1 LVALFIAGYRYGSNW
16 TISADGTFTH
26 KSSSVIRCTRS
37 GRAALLQA
45 KTMYD
50 FGSLPP
56 LVLVLLCAPVRSAV
70 SQVSQ
75 AVRREGS
82 FYRPVPAHNPSWR

>member
-1 LVALFIAGYRYGSNW
+1 MLHTVINFPSRTLHASGEHSVEVGIMIIHHAL
-16 TISADGTFTH
+16 H
-26 KSSSVIRCTRS
+26 RS